1 MTKVVKLVTSPERAK
16 AEDALRVLD
25 QAYAYYN
32 CADEVSAEAAIEA
45 VETPIEQMYG
55 YYPAA

>member
-1 MTKVVKLVTSPERAK
+1 MTKVVKLVTSPERAR
-16 AEDALRVLD
+16 ADEALRVLD
-25 QAYAYYN
+25 QAYAYYTV
-32 CADEVSAEAAIEA
+32 DEVSAEAAIEA

>member
-16 AEDALRVLD
+16 AEEALRVLD
-25 QAYAYYN
+25 QACAYFS
-32 CADEVSAEAAIEA
+32 ADEVSVEAAIEA